1 VAAGGA
7 NLWPIF
13 AVFYATFRWSPF
25 LITVELV
32 TAICRT
38 ALVALVFASTGVLA
52 AVAADDRAEAVRA
65 RIEARVKQDNAEAGV
80 AFRTLDGRDEVLL
93 VADTPFHAASTMKV
107 PVLVELYRQV
117 DAGRL
122 SMDDPL
128 PVVNRFASI
137 VDGSPYTL
145 DPADD
150 SDKGALYKSVGSQM
164 PVRELAEAMITV
176 SSNLATN
183 LLIEKLGV
191 ANVQQALT
199 TIGVDGM
206 KVVRGVEDNKAYEQG
221 LINTT
226 TARGLLM
233 LLEAIGRGRAASD
246 ASCGEMI
253 AILRRQQSNEGIP
266 AGLPPG
272 TPVAHKT
279 GQITRIHH
287 DAGIVYTKRPYVLVV
302 LVKGVDDE
310 KQSAALI
317 RDISKLVYEE
327 YGKS

>member
-1 VAAGGA
+1 MSGLSLFVAAPA
-7 NLWPIF
+7 S
-13 AVFYATFRWSPF
+13 AD
-25 LITVELV
+25 EL
-32 TAICRT
+32 
-38 ALVALVFASTGVLA
+38 
-52 AVAADDRAEAVRA
+52 AEAVRA
-65 RIEARVKQDNAEAGV
+65 RIEARAKQDDAEVGV

-107 PVLVELYRQV
+107 PVLIELYRQV

-122 SMDDPL
+122 TLDEPL
-128 PVVNRFASI
+128 PVVNRFSSI

-150 SDKGALYKSVGSQM
+150 SDKGAIYKAIGGTL

-191 ANVQQALT
+191 ANIQQTVTAL
-199 TIGVDGM
+199 GADGM
-206 KVVRGVEDNKAYEQG
+206 KVLRGVEDGKAFERG

-226 TARGLLM
+226 TARALLT
-233 LLEAIGRGRAASD
+233 LFEAIGRAKAASD
-246 ASCGEMI
+246 ASCGEII
-253 AILRRQQSNEGIP
+253 AILRRQQFNEGIP
-266 AGLPPG
+266 AGVPPG

-287 DAGIVYTKRPYVLVV
+287 DAGIVYAKRPYVLVV
-302 LVKGVDDE
+302 LVSGLDDE
-310 KQSAALI
+310 QRSAALI
-317 RDISKLVYEE
+317 RDVSRLVFEA
-327 YGKS
+327 YGK

>member
-1 VAAGGA
+1 MATAA
-7 NLWPIF
+7 
-13 AVFYATFRWSPF
+13 
-25 LITVELV
+25 
-32 TAICRT
+32 
-38 ALVALVFASTGVLA
+38 A
-52 AVAADDRAEAVRA
+52 AAADERAEALRA
-65 RIEARVKQDNAEAGV
+65 RIEARAHKDGAEIGV

-93 VADTPFHAASTMKV
+93 VADTPFHAASTMKA
-107 PVLVELYRQV
+107 PVLIELYRQV

-150 SDKGALYKSVGSQM
+150 SDKGAIYKAVGGSL

-191 ANVQQALT
+191 ANIQQAMTAL
-199 TIGVDGM
+199 GADGM
-206 KVVRGVEDNKAYEQG
+206 RVVRGVEDNKAYEKG

-226 TARGLLM
+226 TARALLT
-233 LLEAIGRGRAASD
+233 LFEAIARAKAASD

-253 AILRRQQSNEGIP
+253 AILRRQQFNEGIP
-266 AGLPPG
+266 AGVPPG

-287 DAGIVYTKRPYVLVV
+287 DAGIVYAKRPYVLVV
-302 LVKGVDDE
+302 LVKGLDDE

-317 RDISKLVYEE
+317 ADISRMTFDE
-327 YGKS
+327 YNGAK

>member
-1 VAAGGA
+1 M
-7 NLWPIF
+7 
-13 AVFYATFRWSPF
+13 
-25 LITVELV
+25 
-32 TAICRT
+32 
-38 ALVALVFASTGVLA
+38 VALVLSGWTPAF
-52 AVAADDRAEAVRA
+52 ADDRADALRA
-65 RIEARVKQDNAEAGV
+65 RIEARARQNQTEVGV

-122 SMDDPL
+122 SMDDTL
-128 PVVNRFASI
+128 PVVNRFSSI

-150 SDKGALYKSVGSQM
+150 SDKGALYKAVGNRL
-164 PVRELAEAMITV
+164 PVRELAEAMISV

-191 ANVQQALT
+191 ANIQQTMT
-199 TIGVDGM
+199 TLGIDGM
-206 KVVRGVEDNKAYEQG
+206 KVLRGVEDNKAYEQG
-221 LINTT
+221 LLNTT
-226 TARGLLM
+226 TARALLM
-233 LLEAIGRGRAASD
+233 LFEAIGRGRAASD
-246 ASCGEMI
+246 AACGEMI
-253 AILRRQQSNEGIP
+253 AMLRRQQFNEGIP

-302 LVKGVDDE
+302 LVRGLDDE
-310 KQSAALI
+310 QQSAALI
-317 RDISKLVYEE
+317 RDISRLVFEE
-327 YGKS
+327 YGK